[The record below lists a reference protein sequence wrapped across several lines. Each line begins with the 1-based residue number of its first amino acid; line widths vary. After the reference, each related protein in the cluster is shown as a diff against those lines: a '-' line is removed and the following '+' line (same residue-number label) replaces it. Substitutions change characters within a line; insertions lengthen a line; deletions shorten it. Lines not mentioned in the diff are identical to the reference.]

1 MTRPRACFVV
11 VLVLFAGEA
20 WAQTPVPAR
29 AGRDVVDARPAPA
42 VEFLAGYAGFV
53 DDATIDHAIAGAST
67 RVYLTPRLA
76 IGPEFVYMWGPG
88 EDRDIF
94 LTGNLT
100 FDLLAPRDG
109 RPRRVTPFLIA
120 GGGFSQHSDR
130 FGPFGFTS
138 YEGAFTG
145 GGGVRGWI
153 TDRVYTF
160 GDVRFGWELHA
171 RANAGVG
178 IRLGR

>member
-1 MTRPRACFVV
+1 MARLKAFLGVILVAC
-11 VLVLFAGEA
+11 AGDA
-20 WAQTPVPAR
+20 TAQT
-29 AGRDVVDARPAPA
+29 DARPAPA

-53 DDATIDHAIAGAST
+53 DDATIDHTIWGGAA
-67 RVYLTPRLA
+67 RAYLTPRIA
-76 IGPEFVYMWGPG
+76 VGPELVYMKGPNR
-88 EDRDIF
+88 DRDLY

-100 FDLLAPRDG
+100 FDVLPPRGG
-109 RPRRVTPFLIA
+109 RPRRVNTFLVA
-120 GGGFSQHSDR
+120 GGGFFRHSDG
-130 FGPFGFTS
+130 FGPFDFTS

-160 GDVRFGWELHA
+160 GDVRVGWELHT